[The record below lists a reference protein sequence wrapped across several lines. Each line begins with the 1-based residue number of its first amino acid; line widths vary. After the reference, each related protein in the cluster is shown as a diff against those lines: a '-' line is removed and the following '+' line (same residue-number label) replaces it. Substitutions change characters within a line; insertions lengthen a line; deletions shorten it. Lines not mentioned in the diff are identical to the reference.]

1 MTPMVEHFAY
11 RQGDLLPFVPIE
23 ISRAGLSSMVD
34 ALVDSGASVNVLP
47 YRVGLQLGAAWDELS
62 VSVTLSGNLR
72 NEAAKGLI
80 VTSRIG
86 QLPPVRLA
94 FAWCRSDSVPVI
106 LGQTNFFQEFDVFIS
121 GSRRFVEIAQKN
133 QSAR

>member
-1 MTPMVEHFAY
+1 MTLSVEHFAY
-11 RQGDLLPFVPIE
+11 RQRDLLPFIPIE
-23 ISRAGLSSMVD
+23 LSRTGRSSVVD

-47 YRVGLQLGAAWDELS
+47 YRVGLLLGAEWDALN
-62 VSVTLSGNLR
+62 VPVTLSGNMAS
-72 NEAAKGLI
+72 EAAKGLI
-80 VTSRIG
+80 VTGKVG

-121 GSRRFVEIAQKN
+121 GSRRFIEVAQKN
-133 QSAR
+133 QSGR